1 MLTMQYRIVLP
12 TDYPME
18 IIERR
23 IAERGHLTDGLS
35 GLAFKAYLYAIK
47 GEPGAA
53 ANAYAPFYLWRT
65 AEGMRDFLSGPGF
78 AALSESFGRPVV
90 NGAVAWFGEC
100 KSAATQA
107 GFAVI
112 ERLPLTAEE
121 GLTARRAAEA
131 DWGQTQLLDSNT
143 VTAASA
149 FDPAE
154 WSLTRIVL
162 MREAPGNLEP
172 GCELYRVGRVSLG
185 AT

>member
-12 TDYPME
+12 TDYPMA

-23 IAERGHLTDGLS
+23 IAERGHLTDGLP

-90 NGAVAWFGEC
+90 NGAVAWFSEWQGEAE
-100 KSAATQA
+100 AARH
-107 GFAVI
+107 AVI
-112 ERLPLTAEE
+112 QRLPLSSVESLAV
-121 GLTARRAAEA
+121 RRAAEEG
-131 DWGQTQLLDSNT
+131 WGRTRLRDENALG
-143 VTAASA
+143 AASA

-162 MREAPGNLEP
+162 LREAPDNLGP
-172 GCELYRVGRVSLG
+172 GCELYRVGRISLG
-185 AT
+185 AA

>member
-12 TDYPME
+12 TDYPMA

-23 IAERGHLTDGLS
+23 IAERGHLTDGLP

-90 NGAVAWFGEC
+90 NGAVAWFGEWQGEAE
-100 KSAATQA
+100 AARH
-107 GFAVI
+107 AVI
-112 ERLPLTAEE
+112 ERLPLSAVEP
-121 GLTARRAAEA
+121 LAARRAAEEG
-131 DWGQTQLLDSNT
+131 WGRTRLRDENALG
-143 VTAASA
+143 AASA

-154 WSLTRIVL
+154 WSLTRIL
-162 MREAPGNLEP
+162 LLREAPDNLGP

-185 AT
+185 AA